1 MSRLRQLMQQQLP
14 KEFRAQN
21 KTREQAWELLCE
33 WTKNVNLRKHALA
46 AEAAMVH
53 LARLFHEDEAEWG
66 MVGLLHDFDYE
77 KYPSLEDHPYKGQE
91 ILEKAGYSALV
102 RRGIMAHAPHTGT
115 ERKTKMEQAIFA
127 IDELA
132 GFIVAVA
139 LVKPNKK
146 LAEVDVKSVRK
157 KLKQKSFAAAVKRD
171 EIELGAKEL
180 GFSLDEHINHV
191 LTALKSIAAE
201 LDL

>member
-1 MSRLRQLMQQQLP
+1 MQQQLT
-14 KEFRAQN
+14 EEIVAQN
-21 KTREQAWELLCE
+21 KTREQAWELLGE
-33 WTKNVNLRKHALA
+33 WTKNINLRKHALSV
-46 AEAAMVH
+46 ESTMVY
-53 LARLFHEDEAEWG
+53 LARVFQEDEAEWG

-77 KYPSLEDHPYKGQE
+77 KYPSLYDHPYKGQE
-91 ILEKAGYSALV
+91 ILEKAGYSATV

-115 ERKTKMEQAIFA
+115 ERRTKMEQAIFA
-127 IDELA
+127 VDELT

-171 EIELGAKEL
+171 EIELGAREL
-180 GFSLDEHINHV
+180 GFSLDDHINHV
-191 LTALKSIAAE
+191 LTAMRGIAAE
-201 LDL
+201 LGL